1 MSDILIDNWTLQ
13 RAAVSIGDV
22 YYGMDKP
29 NSEYVKL
36 VEAIILWDNLY
47 FIDNEYSE
55 FWKTILWRFGYEKY
69 LTPLDP
75 AKIQTIQDCELLKG
89 KNEDGHQDIV
99 TDRALEYSII
109 SNLLGI
115 NYLPARERFDFLQ
128 DADAMKSFYNRSDV
142 MGFLD
147 KEILEHYQSIVH
159 RFGADKLKYS
169 FPVLFD
175 FVRYNAQGNFFIDT
189 ALQIKKQKEVQD
201 FHHWMDNFEEELSHG
216 NLLELERVIQ
226 FVPDLIENLTKMT
239 TTKYTG
245 SLQIGIAPS
254 LSLSRTFGGN
264 VKKPIHIDFFRTLT
278 EFAIEKRS
286 LHE

>member
-13 RAAVSIGDV
+13 RAAVSICDV

-55 FWKTILWRFGYEKY
+55 FWKIVLWRFGYEKY

-75 AKIQTIQDCELLKG
+75 AKIQAIKDCKLLKG

-99 TDRALEYSII
+99 ADRALEYSII

-142 MGFLD
+142 MGYLD
-147 KEILEHYQSIVH
+147 KEIFEYYQSIVQ
-159 RFGADKLKYS
+159 RFGVDKLKYS

-175 FVRYNAQGNFFIDT
+175 FVRYNSNNPFFIDT
-189 ALQIKKQKEVQD
+189 ALQIKEQREVQD
-201 FHHWMDNFEEELSHG
+201 FRNWMDNFEQELSSG
-216 NLLELERVIQ
+216 NLLELERIIQ
-226 FVPDLIENLTKMT
+226 FVPDIIENMTKMT
-239 TTKYTG
+239 TAQYTG
-245 SLQIGIAPS
+245 TLQVGIAPS
-254 LSLSRTFGGN
+254 LSIARTIGGKL
-264 VKKPIHIDFFRTLT
+264 KKPIHIDFFRTLT
-278 EFAIEKRS
+278 EFALKERT
-286 LHE
+286 LF